1 MKYSSE
7 EKTAYLKQFKEFHAS
22 GKGGQGKFAKE
33 NGLAPNTLQG
43 WVAES
48 EKYGVELDIEVR
60 NHYTD
65 EEKTAYLKQFK
76 EFHASGKGG
85 QGKFAKENGLA
96 RSVFCGWV
104 AEAKKYGVDLEVQ
117 NRQLNKR
124 KSPEQIRH
132 ILEAWME
139 DSEER
144 TLVDFGRAWSDP
156 DPDPITERTIQN
168 WATNASKYGLSQ
180 RAVDSCR
187 KKRLKTR
194 DDREYLDGEKKR
206 YVDGFFGQSESLEE
220 YARLKDIP
228 RKTLKNWVKNGE
240 MYGWEKWR
248 VDLALKAGSRGGLTS
263 KERAMLD
270 EGRGP
275 RQDQEVAGTGVSAP
289 VEEMPQEAAGSPAE
303 AVPPQQAWESH
314 TQPSLAEYATGGL
327 RALEDPAGPLGSP
340 ALVAAAT
347 GGTALPGITSFDFH
361 GSWGDSAPP
370 SPSPLPSV
378 PSDYLRGPGAS
389 APGSDNGHVTGPLP
403 ALPKDVVPRQDY
415 FYGPAGSKGPARG
428 GR

>member
-1 MKYSSE
+1 MRYSRE
-7 EKTAYLKQFKEFHAS
+7 EKTAYLEQFKEFHKS

-33 NGLAPNTLQG
+33 NGLVPNTFQQ

-76 EFHASGKGG
+76 EFHESGKGG

-96 RSVFCGWV
+96 PSVFSGWV
-104 AEAKKYGVDLEVQ
+104 VEAKKYGVDLEVQ

-144 TLVDFGRAWSDP
+144 TLVDFGREWSDP
-156 DPDPITERTIQN
+156 DPDPINERTIQN
-168 WATNASKYGLSQ
+168 WATHASKYGLSQ
-180 RAVDSCR
+180 EAVDECR
-187 KKRLKTR
+187 DIRLAAVGGK
-194 DDREYLDGEKKR
+194 EYKDHEKKR
-206 YVDGFFGQSESLEE
+206 YVDGFFGQSASLEE
-220 YARLKDIP
+220 YARAERIP
-228 RKTLKNWVKNGE
+228 RKTLKNWVEKGE
-240 MYGWEKWR
+240 RYGWETWR
-248 VDLALKAGSRGGLTS
+248 VDLALKAGARVGLTS

-314 TQPSLAEYATGGL
+314 TQLSLAEYATGGL
-327 RALEDPAGPLGSP
+327 RALRDSAGPLGSP

-347 GGTALPGITSFDFH
+347 GGTALPGITSFDWDD
-361 GSWGDSAPP
+361 SWGDSAPP

-389 APGSDNGHVTGPLP
+389 ASVSDNGHVTGPLP